1 MKTLTLPKS
10 SNPKQLSQIVQFERS
25 LVVVGA
31 NGSGKTRFGTWLEL
45 TGPDQR
51 NAYRVSAQR
60 SLTFPKDIRPT
71 DIYDATARLSYGID
85 SRTMPREQIEQNG
98 WNYRRGS
105 RWGNSPETFLLND
118 YEALAVLLFSDN
130 YEQTLRYIAQVKG
143 ADERINPPET
153 KLDIVKKIWDSVLP
167 HRTLILHA
175 GSVAVMPSC
184 GGNEYEASAM
194 SDGERVIFYLIGQC
208 VCAANNAIV
217 IIDEPEVHL
226 HRAIQTK
233 LWDAIET
240 ARPDCTFVYLS
251 HDLTFASERV
261 GCAKVC
267 LRGFD
272 GTNFDWYEIPSTE
285 GMPEDMLLEVLGS
298 RKPVLF
304 VEGEQGSYDLEI
316 YQSAFPGHTV
326 KPLGSCE
333 KVIEAVKT
341 FTSLQRFHHIACNG
355 IIDRDYRDN
364 SELTAYERHGVYA
377 PAVAEV
383 ENLFLVEEVLKAV
396 AEWQRLDDVE
406 KTVNSI
412 KAWVIGEFDKFK
424 EKFALEAARYQ
435 VNMALNSFGG
445 GGQDIQGYVNEFAKF
460 TENIDPKEIYDVAL
474 REAKRAIE
482 YSDYDWVIR
491 NFNHKSLVSQLGK
504 FYDLKPSSYVEKVKT
519 LTTRNEFGILDIIR
533 TYLPKL

>member
-10 SNPKQLSQIVQFERS
+10 SNQKQLSEKVQFERS
-25 LVVVGA
+25 IVVIGA
-31 NGSGKTRFGTWLEL
+31 NGSGKTRLGTWIEL

-51 NAYRVSAQR
+51 NVYRVSAQR

-71 DIYDATARLSYGID
+71 DIYDATAKLSYGVD
-85 SRTMPREQIEQNG
+85 SRNMPRAQLEQNG
-98 WNYRRGS
+98 WNFRKGN

-130 YEQTLRYIAQVKG
+130 YEQTLKYIAQVKG
-143 ADERINPPET
+143 VNERIPPPKT
-153 KLDIVKKIWDSVLP
+153 KLDMVKEIWDSVLP
-167 HRTLILHA
+167 HRTLVLHA
-175 GSVAVMPSC
+175 SGVAAMPSG
-184 GGNEYEASAM
+184 GGNEYEAAAM
-194 SDGERVIFYLIGQC
+194 SDGERVAFYLIGQC

-217 IIDEPEVHL
+217 VIDEPEVHL

-233 LWDAIET
+233 LWDAIEA

-272 GTNFDWYEIPSTE
+272 GTNFDWYEVPTTE

-341 FTSLQRFHHIACNG
+341 FTSLHSFHHIACNG
-355 IIDRDYRDN
+355 IVDRDYRD
-364 SELTAYERHGVYA
+364 SAELAAYERHGVHA

-396 AEWQRLDDVE
+396 AVWQRLNDPE
-406 KTVNSI
+406 KTVADV

-424 EKFALEAARYQ
+424 EKFALEAARYR

-445 GGQDIQGYVNEFAKF
+445 GGQNIGGYLDEFGKF
-460 TENIDPKEIYDVAL
+460 TASINPKEIYEVAL
-474 REAKRAIE
+474 VEAVRAIVDA
-482 YSDYDWVIR
+482 DYGWVIR
-491 NFNHKSLVSQLGK
+491 NFNHKSLINQVGK
-504 FYDLKPSSYVEKVKT
+504 FYDLKPSSYAEKVKA
-519 LTTRNEFGILDIIR
+519 LTERN
-533 TYLPKL
+533 